1 VGDLSGFG
9 DIYGATKLKCSNIF
23 DPAAEHIWAGGAT
36 VIIDYEFNTMGQLP
50 SAGVIEAAIIAEE
63 RGIGG
68 AWAGDSNVRDPTIL
82 LTGIAAR
89 TTKFTVGTS
98 VLSIFARSPV
108 ATGCLA
114 ATLDDMSNGRF
125 ILGLGISNKLLASW
139 YGSEW
144 DAPIGRMKEYIE
156 IVRKV
161 FRKEKLEYHGKRYY
175 STGNFKLAFEPP
187 NRDLRIYMAAL
198 GPQMSKLAGSI
209 SEGVLINQAD
219 PEQVGVIGDLAK
231 QGACEAGKD
240 PFLLDV
246 VFQLRCAVNKDI
258 QLARTFLKKVLAYYG
273 LADHYKDMYARMGFG
288 REAEALREAYLN
300 KGFSEAVKSIP
311 DAMLD
316 RLPAVAAT
324 SFKEAK
330 EKIELRLKDYEKYG
344 ATRVHLALVPTTEF
358 AVQETKDFFLSW

>member
-1 VGDLSGFG
+1 M
-9 DIYGATKLKCSNIF
+9 
-23 DPAAEHIWAGGAT
+23 
-36 VIIDYEFNTMGQLP
+36 IIDYEFNTMGQLP
-50 SAGVIEAAIIAEE
+50 SAGVIEAAIIAEQK
-63 RGIGG
+63 GIGG

-89 TTKFTVGTS
+89 TTKFIVGTS

-161 FRKEKLEYHGKRYY
+161 FRREKLEYQGKRYY
-175 STGNFKLAFEPP
+175 SSGNFKLAFAPP
-187 NRDLRIYMAAL
+187 SEKLRIYMAAL
-198 GPQMSKLAGSI
+198 GPQMSKLAGTI

-219 PEQVGVIGDLAK
+219 PEQVGVIANLAK
-231 QGACEAGKD
+231 EGAADSGKD
-240 PFLLDV
+240 PGSLDI
-246 VFQLRCAVNKDI
+246 VFQLRCAINEDLEV
-258 QLARTFLKKVLAYYG
+258 ARTFLKKVLAYYG
-273 LADHYKDMYARMGFG
+273 LADHYRNMYARMGFG
-288 REAEALREAYLN
+288 QQVEALREAYLN

-311 DAMLD
+311 DEMLD
-316 RLPAVAAT
+316 KLPAVAAT

-330 EKIELRLKDYEKYG
+330 EKIEVRLKDYEKYG
-344 ATRVHLALVPTTEF
+344 ATRVHLALVPTTES
-358 AVQETKDFFLSW
+358 AVQETKDFFLAW

>member
-231 QGACEAGKD
+231 QGASEAGKD

>member
-1 VGDLSGFG
+1 M
-9 DIYGATKLKCSNIF
+9 
-23 DPAAEHIWAGGAT
+23 
-36 VIIDYEFNTMGQLP
+36 IIDYEFNTMGQLP
-50 SAGVIEAAIIAEE
+50 SAGVIEAAIIAEQK
-63 RGIGG
+63 GIGG
-68 AWAGDSNVRDPTIL
+68 AWAGDSNVRDPSIL

-89 TTKFTVGTS
+89 TTKLTVGTS

-114 ATLDDMSNGRF
+114 ATLDDMSSGRF

-161 FRKEKLEYHGKRYY
+161 FRREKLEYRGKKYY
-175 STGNFKLAFEPP
+175 SSGNFRLAFEPP
-187 NRDLRIYMAAL
+187 SEKLRIYMAAL
-198 GPQMSKLAGSI
+198 GPQMSKLAGTI

-231 QGACEAGKD
+231 EGAREAGKD
-240 PFLLDV
+240 PLSIDI
-246 VFQLRCAVNKDI
+246 VFQLRCAVNEDI
-258 QLARTFLKKVLAYYG
+258 GVARTFLKKVLAYYG
-273 LADHYKDMYARMGFG
+273 LADHYKEMYARMGFG

-316 RLPAVAAT
+316 KLPAVAAT

-330 EKIELRLKDYEKYG
+330 EKIELRLKEYAKYG
-344 ATRVHLALVPTTEF
+344 ATRVHLALVPTTES
-358 AVQETKDFFLSW
+358 AVQETKDFFLAW

>member
-1 VGDLSGFG
+1 M
-9 DIYGATKLKCSNIF
+9 
-23 DPAAEHIWAGGAT
+23 
-36 VIIDYEFNTMGQLP
+36 IIDYEFNTMGQLP
-50 SAGVIEAAIIAEE
+50 SAGVIEAAIIAEQK
-63 RGIGG
+63 GIGG

-89 TTKFTVGTS
+89 TTKFIVGTS

-161 FRKEKLEYHGKRYY
+161 FRREKLEYQGKRYY
-175 STGNFKLAFEPP
+175 SSGNFKLAFAPP
-187 NRDLRIYMAAL
+187 SEKLRIYMAAL
-198 GPQMSKLAGSI
+198 GPQMSKLAGTI

-219 PEQVGVIGDLAK
+219 PEQVGVIANLAK
-231 QGACEAGKD
+231 EGAADSGKD
-240 PFLLDV
+240 PGSLDI
-246 VFQLRCAVNKDI
+246 VFQLRCAVNED
-258 QLARTFLKKVLAYYG
+258 LEVARTFLKKVLAYYG
-273 LADHYKDMYARMGFG
+273 LADHYRNMYARMGFG
-288 REAEALREAYLN
+288 QQVEALREAYLN

-311 DAMLD
+311 DEMLD
-316 RLPAVAAT
+316 KLPAVAAT

-330 EKIELRLKDYEKYG
+330 EKIEVRLKDYEKYG
-344 ATRVHLALVPTTEF
+344 ATRVHLALVPTTES
-358 AVQETKDFFLSW
+358 AVQETKDFFLAW

>member
-1 VGDLSGFG
+1 M
-9 DIYGATKLKCSNIF
+9 
-23 DPAAEHIWAGGAT
+23 
-36 VIIDYEFNTMGQLP
+36 IIDYEFNTMGQLP
-50 SAGVIEAAIIAEE
+50 SAGVIEAAIIAEQK
-63 RGIGG
+63 GIGG

-82 LTGIAAR
+82 LSGIAAR
-89 TTKFTVGTS
+89 TTKFIVGTS

-161 FRKEKLEYHGKRYY
+161 FRREKLEYQGKRYY
-175 STGNFKLAFEPP
+175 SSGNFKLAFEPP
-187 NRDLRIYMAAL
+187 SEKLRIYMAAL
-198 GPQMSKLAGSI
+198 GPQMSKLAGTI

-219 PEQVGVIGDLAK
+219 PEQVSVIANLAK
-231 QGACEAGKD
+231 EGAADSGKD
-240 PFLLDV
+240 PGSLDI
-246 VFQLRCAVNKDI
+246 VFQLRCAVNED
-258 QLARTFLKKVLAYYG
+258 LEVARTFLKKVLAYYG
-273 LADHYKDMYARMGFG
+273 LADHYRDMYARMGFG
-288 REAEALREAYLN
+288 QQVEALREAYLN

-311 DAMLD
+311 DEMLD
-316 RLPAVAAT
+316 KLPAVAAT

-330 EKIELRLKDYEKYG
+330 EKIEVRLKDYERYG
-344 ATRVHLALVPTTEF
+344 ATRVHLALVPTTES
-358 AVQETKDFFLSW
+358 AVQETKDFFLAW